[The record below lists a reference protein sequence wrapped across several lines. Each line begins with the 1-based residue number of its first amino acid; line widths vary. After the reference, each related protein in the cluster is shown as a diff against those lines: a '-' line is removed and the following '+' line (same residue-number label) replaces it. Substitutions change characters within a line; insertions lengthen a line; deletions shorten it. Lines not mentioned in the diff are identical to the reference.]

1 MINAE
6 KIDEITSRI
15 ANNFNPDK
23 IILFGSYASGNQN
36 DDSDLDLLIIQDS
49 DLPKHKR
56 GLDVNVIK
64 GFMIPMDINILIQ
77 NLNLKKILNIHF

>member
-23 IILFGSYASGNQN
+23 IILLVLMHLA
-36 DDSDLDLLIIQDS
+36 
-49 DLPKHKR
+49 
-56 GLDVNVIK
+56 IK
-64 GFMIPMDINILIQ
+64 MMIVT
-77 NLNLKKILNIHF
+77 